1 MAETFYFEIIASDKK
16 FYSGA
21 CEHVIFPAV
30 DGLYGVL
37 ANHED
42 TVTAVVAG
50 ELRFKVDG
58 EWKVCVVGEGFA
70 DVTRDFVVIV
80 VDTVERPEDIDIIRA
95 REAKTRAEE
104 RLKQKQSRLQYY
116 HTTGSIV
123 TCYGTTESY
132 IKNYVKKIDLK
143 KTNIAKMRKKIN

>member
-70 DVTRDFVVIV
+70 EVIV

-116 HTTGSIV
+116 HTQAALSRAMARLKV
-123 TCYGTTESY
+123 TS
-132 IKNYVKKIDLK
+132 KYVKK
-143 KTNIAKMRKKIN
+143 

>member
-21 CEHVIFPAV
+21 CEQVIFPAI

-50 ELRFKVDG
+50 ELRFKVNG
-58 EWKVCVVGEGFA
+58 EWRAAVVGEGFA
-70 DVTRDFVVIV
+70 DITRNFMVIV
-80 VDTVERPEDIDIIRA
+80 VDTVERPEDVDIVRA
-95 REAKTRAEE
+95 REAKARAEE
-104 RLKQKQSRLQYY
+104 RLKQKQSRMQYY
-116 HTTGSIV
+116 HTQAALSRAMARLKV
-123 TCYGTTESY
+123 TSKYT
-132 IKNYVKKIDLK
+132 
-143 KTNIAKMRKKIN
+143 RK

>member
-1 MAETFYFEIIASDKK
+1 MILFHPSFPFFSGRGAGVTVGMNPFNLSNTMSQAKKQVTFFFSTHIAKVKRNLVCSLN
-16 FYSGA
+16 S
-21 CEHVIFPAV
+21 
-30 DGLYGVL
+30 
-37 ANHED
+37 
-42 TVTAVVAG
+42 TSSSW
-50 ELRFKVDG
+50 KVDG

-116 HTTGSIV
+116 HTQQHCHV
-123 TCYGTTESY
+123 LWH
-132 IKNYVKKIDLK
+132 D
-143 KTNIAKMRKKIN
+143 

>member
-30 DGLYGVL
+30 DRLYGVL

-104 RLKQKQSRLQYY
+104 RLKQKQKPFAVLSY
-116 HTTGSIV
+116 TGSIV

-132 IKNYVKKIDLK
+132 IKICEKIESE
-143 KTNIAKMRKKIN
+143 KTNIAK

>member
-58 EWKVCVVGEGFA
+58 NGESA
-70 DVTRDFVVIV
+70 LLVKDSRMS
-80 VDTVERPEDIDIIRA
+80 PEI
-95 REAKTRAEE
+95 
-104 RLKQKQSRLQYY
+104 S
-116 HTTGSIV
+116 
-123 TCYGTTESY
+123 
-132 IKNYVKKIDLK
+132 
-143 KTNIAKMRKKIN
+143 

>member
-95 REAKTRAEE
+95 REAKTRTEE
-104 RLKQKQSRLQYY
+104 RLKLKQSRL
-116 HTTGSIV
+116 
-123 TCYGTTESY
+123 
-132 IKNYVKKIDLK
+132 
-143 KTNIAKMRKKIN
+143 

>member
-104 RLKQKQSRLQYY
+104 RLKQKQSR
-116 HTTGSIV
+116 
-123 TCYGTTESY
+123 YG
-132 IKNYVKKIDLK
+132 
-143 KTNIAKMRKKIN
+143 RKKKRLQKLLDKSRSGLNNKTMQQQKIY

>member
-58 EWKVCVVGEGFA
+58 EWKVCIVGEGFA

-95 REAKTRAEE
+95 RDAKTRAEE

-116 HTTGSIV
+116 HTQAALSRAMARLKV
-123 TCYGTTESY
+123 TS
-132 IKNYVKKIDLK
+132 KYVKK
-143 KTNIAKMRKKIN
+143 

>member
-50 ELRFKVDG
+50 ELRFKLMG
-58 EWKVCVVGEGFA
+58 NGK
-70 DVTRDFVVIV
+70 FVLLVK
-80 VDTVERPEDIDIIRA
+80 DSQMSPEI
-95 REAKTRAEE
+95 
-104 RLKQKQSRLQYY
+104 S
-116 HTTGSIV
+116 
-123 TCYGTTESY
+123 
-132 IKNYVKKIDLK
+132 
-143 KTNIAKMRKKIN
+143 

>member
-42 TVTAVVAG
+42 TVLQESFVLKLMGNG
-50 ELRFKVDG
+50 ESALLVKDSQMS
-58 EWKVCVVGEGFA
+58 
-70 DVTRDFVVIV
+70 
-80 VDTVERPEDIDIIRA
+80 PEI
-95 REAKTRAEE
+95 
-104 RLKQKQSRLQYY
+104 S
-116 HTTGSIV
+116 
-123 TCYGTTESY
+123 
-132 IKNYVKKIDLK
+132 
-143 KTNIAKMRKKIN
+143 

>member
-50 ELRFKVDG
+50 ELRF
-58 EWKVCVVGEGFA
+58 KVCVVGEGFA

-116 HTTGSIV
+116 HTQAALSRAMARLKV
-123 TCYGTTESY
+123 TS
-132 IKNYVKKIDLK
+132 KYVKK
-143 KTNIAKMRKKIN
+143 

>member
-58 EWKVCVVGEGFA
+58 EWKVCIVGEGFA

-104 RLKQKQSRLQYY
+104 RLKPFAVLSY
-116 HTTGSIV
+116 TGSIV

-132 IKNYVKKIDLK
+132 IKICEKIESE
-143 KTNIAKMRKKIN
+143 KTNIAK

>member
-1 MAETFYFEIIASDKK
+1 MAETCYFEIIGSVKK

-50 ELRFKVDG
+50 ELRFKV
-58 EWKVCVVGEGFA
+58 EGSA
-70 DVTRDFVVIV
+70 DDTRDFVVIV

-116 HTTGSIV
+116 HTQAALSRAMARLKV
-123 TCYGTTESY
+123 TS
-132 IKNYVKKIDLK
+132 KYVKK
-143 KTNIAKMRKKIN
+143 

>member
-50 ELRFKVDG
+50 ELR
-58 EWKVCVVGEGFA
+58 WKVCVVGEGFA

-116 HTTGSIV
+116 HTQAALSRAMARLKV
-123 TCYGTTESY
+123 TS
-132 IKNYVKKIDLK
+132 KYVKK
-143 KTNIAKMRKKIN
+143 

>member
-80 VDTVERPEDIDIIRA
+80 VDKVTDYATHSFASSGREKSVGLSALVFRWRMLSERKA
-95 REAKTRAEE
+95 EALFEMKSSKFLKGRKTQGSM
-104 RLKQKQSRLQYY
+104 RLGQAPSP
-116 HTTGSIV
+116 
-123 TCYGTTESY
+123 
-132 IKNYVKKIDLK
+132 
-143 KTNIAKMRKKIN
+143 

>member
-116 HTTGSIV
+116 HV
-123 TCYGTTESY
+123 LWH
-132 IKNYVKKIDLK
+132 D
-143 KTNIAKMRKKIN
+143 

>member
-104 RLKQKQSRLQYY
+104 RLKQKQSLSY
-116 HTTGSIV
+116 TGSIV

-132 IKNYVKKIDLK
+132 IKICEKIESE
-143 KTNIAKMRKKIN
+143 KTNIAK

>member
-58 EWKVCVVGEGFA
+58 EWRVCVVGEGFA

-80 VDTVERPEDIDIIRA
+80 VDTVERPRY
-95 REAKTRAEE
+95 RHHPCKRSQN
-104 RLKQKQSRLQYY
+104 KSRRTNETETESFAVLSYA
-116 HTTGSIV
+116 GCIV
-123 TCYGTTESY
+123 SCDGTTESY
-132 IKNYVKKIDLK
+132 IKVCKEIIYKYS
-143 KTNIAKMRKKIN
+143 

>member
-104 RLKQKQSRLQYY
+104 RLKQKQSRLL
-116 HTTGSIV
+116 SEF
-123 TCYGTTESY
+123 CYGKQLFFFWLHLLQCFQNSSQT
-132 IKNYVKKIDLK
+132 VCQHRR
-143 KTNIAKMRKKIN
+143 M

>member
-70 DVTRDFVVIV
+70 DVTRDFVVIARRVIREV
-80 VDTVERPEDIDIIRA
+80 VQRFRSHRGRYGGTPRRHRHHPCKRGQN
-95 REAKTRAEE
+95 K
-104 RLKQKQSRLQYY
+104 SRR
-116 HTTGSIV
+116 TTQ
-123 TCYGTTESY
+123 TETKPFAVLSDF
-132 IKNYVKKIDLK
+132 VW
-143 KTNIAKMRKKIN
+143 

>member
-1 MAETFYFEIIASDKK
+1 M
-16 FYSGA
+16 
-21 CEHVIFPAV
+21 

-80 VDTVERPEDIDIIRA
+80 VDTGGTPRRHRHHPCKRGQN
-95 REAKTRAEE
+95 K
-104 RLKQKQSRLQYY
+104 SRRTTQTETKPFAVLSY
-116 HTTGSIV
+116 TGSIV

-132 IKNYVKKIDLK
+132 IKICEKIGV
-143 KTNIAKMRKKIN
+143 

>member
-1 MAETFYFEIIASDKK
+1 MTKSSTAELVNTSFSQQWTDFTVY
-16 FYSGA
+16 Y
-21 CEHVIFPAV
+21 
-30 DGLYGVL
+30 
-37 ANHED
+37 HED

-116 HTTGSIV
+116 HTQAALSRAMARLKV
-123 TCYGTTESY
+123 TS
-132 IKNYVKKIDLK
+132 KYVKK
-143 KTNIAKMRKKIN
+143 

>member
-80 VDTVERPEDIDIIRA
+80 VDTVERHHPCKRGQN
-95 REAKTRAEE
+95 K
-104 RLKQKQSRLQYY
+104 SRRTTQTETKPFAVLSY
-116 HTTGSIV
+116 TGSIV

-132 IKNYVKKIDLK
+132 IKICEKIESE
-143 KTNIAKMRKKIN
+143 KTNIAK

>member
-80 VDTVERPEDIDIIRA
+80 VDTVERPEDIDIIVQ
-95 REAKTRAEE
+95 E
-104 RLKQKQSRLQYY
+104 RPKQEQ
-116 HTTGSIV
+116 
-123 TCYGTTESY
+123 
-132 IKNYVKKIDLK
+132 KNDSNRNKAVCSTIIHRQHCHVLWHD
-143 KTNIAKMRKKIN
+143 

>member
-80 VDTVERPEDIDIIRA
+80 VDTVERPERH
-95 REAKTRAEE
+95 RHHPCKRGQN
-104 RLKQKQSRLQYY
+104 KSRRTTQTETKPFAVLSY
-116 HTTGSIV
+116 TGSIV

-132 IKNYVKKIDLK
+132 IKICEKIESE
-143 KTNIAKMRKKIN
+143 KTNIAK

>member
-104 RLKQKQSRLQYY
+104 RLKQKQSRLQLCSR
-116 HTTGSIV
+116 TLTKLPN
-123 TCYGTTESY
+123 T
-132 IKNYVKKIDLK
+132 
-143 KTNIAKMRKKIN
+143 AKYPTRKENSCCPLHGR

>member
-58 EWKVCVVGEGFA
+58 EWKVCIVGEGFA

-95 REAKTRAEE
+95 REAKT
-104 RLKQKQSRLQYY
+104 KSRRTTQTETKPFAVLSY
-116 HTTGSIV
+116 TGSIV

-132 IKNYVKKIDLK
+132 IKICEKIESE
-143 KTNIAKMRKKIN
+143 KTNIAK

>member
-58 EWKVCVVGEGFA
+58 EWKVCIVGEGFA

-95 REAKTRAEE
+95 REAKQE
-104 RLKQKQSRLQYY
+104 QKNDSNRNKAVCSTIIHRQHCHVLW
-116 HTTGSIV
+116 H
-123 TCYGTTESY
+123 
-132 IKNYVKKIDLK
+132 D
-143 KTNIAKMRKKIN
+143 

>member
-58 EWKVCVVGEGFA
+58 EWKVCIVGEGFA

-80 VDTVERPEDIDIIRA
+80 VDTVERPEQEQKNDSNRNKAVCSTIIHRQHCHV
-95 REAKTRAEE
+95 
-104 RLKQKQSRLQYY
+104 LW
-116 HTTGSIV
+116 H
-123 TCYGTTESY
+123 
-132 IKNYVKKIDLK
+132 D
-143 KTNIAKMRKKIN
+143 